1 MGLGVMRLDL
11 LETLS
16 ADTFLITLGFSFVFL
31 GVIAVA
37 AYGVVRAIEWASRNP
52 SHHIVA
58 LRGSTVCK
66 ARNERVKYPHC

>member
-1 MGLGVMRLDL
+1 MATGLALMGLGVMRLDL

-37 AYGVVRAIEWASRNP
+37 AYGVVRAIEWASRN
-52 SHHIVA
+52 
-58 LRGSTVCK
+58 
-66 ARNERVKYPHC
+66 